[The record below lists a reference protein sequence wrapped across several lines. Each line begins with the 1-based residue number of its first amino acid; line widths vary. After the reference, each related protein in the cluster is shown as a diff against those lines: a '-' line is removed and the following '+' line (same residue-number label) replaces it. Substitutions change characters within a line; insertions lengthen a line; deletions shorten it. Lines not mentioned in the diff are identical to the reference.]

1 MSMYQRLRRMR
12 IARQRSRS
20 QPMSRITT
28 FLLAIA
34 ALAIGLV
41 GVSGLYGL
49 QQYNEYTSNVVP
61 PEQLLAQLPR
71 GGARIYDRNGVL
83 LYEFLD
89 EFGGLRRPVPLDRI
103 SPYVSAATVSTEDQ
117 SFYENNGLNT
127 SGLIR
132 AAVVNL
138 TPFGD
143 QFFAQSGGS
152 SITQQLAKQV
162 YIPVQERYQRSPMRK
177 LREAVIA
184 VELTKR
190 YPKDQILE
198 WYLNSIS
205 YGSVYVGIE
214 AASQGYFAK
223 DAKDLTLS
231 EASLLAGIPQSPAAY
246 DLTSNFSAAK
256 ARQSEVLGLMVRHGA
271 ITQAEADA
279 AFAEK
284 ISIQATRF
292 DIKAPH
298 FVLGP
303 VAEEITQRFG
313 ERALYEAGLE
323 VTTTIDTRLQQIAE
337 DAIEKNVAANEKAV
351 DGHNG
356 ALIALDPKNGQVLT
370 YVGSRDY
377 FRDDIQGRNDNVS
390 AMNSPGST
398 LKPFTF
404 LTAFQQGWSPSTGVI
419 DAPAKVFD
427 PSTGRDF
434 TPTNPSG
441 GRLHGLITVAEALG
455 NSLNLP
461 AFKTV
466 VAVGVD
472 KVLAN
477 YKAFGLTGLGQSSDY
492 GPSLTLGGVDTR
504 LDDVAFAYMS
514 LASGG
519 VLRGQQPLTPHRAGE
534 RSVDPVVLLKV
545 KDASGKVVFETKQPV
560 ERRVMAAPYAY
571 LVTSVISNP
580 SNTCITFG
588 CGYLELPDKRPVGKK
603 SGTSEPFENQASKA
617 ADTWTFG
624 YTPDLVAGVWTG
636 NSDNSPMSNIF
647 STTIAWPTWRDF
659 MAGALKTLE
668 IPSKPFERP
677 QGVVERDLCWPSG
690 KLPTDLCPTGRTFKG
705 LMAAD
710 AIPTDKDK
718 LAKIQDTWWQK
729 VDIDTRTGLIAAA
742 NTPALFKASE
752 TRLVIPKEEQEAWG
766 AGLTEWAEKAGI
778 LPLLA
783 PSAESSAVAAN
794 SIAITS
800 PIANQ
805 RLSGSVVVTGRATS
819 PDFQRFVLEWG
830 VGQSPSSFTP
840 ITTGTSRVTDGT
852 LTTWDVRALPDGD
865 YTLRLRLTDAK
876 LGELRFAVPVV
887 VGSGNVRTP
896 VAAISAPLPGAI
908 VTGTVTI
915 SGTAASPGTMRDYI
929 LELGEGAVPSK
940 WTQLRKSSTPVLNN
954 TLGTIEVSGLG
965 LRSGLYTLRLTV
977 TDSSGGKAT
986 SQVAVLVQGP

>member
-1 MSMYQRLRRMR
+1 MTPHQRIRRWRQARLRFRGKPL
-12 IARQRSRS
+12 SRLA
-20 QPMSRITT
+20 TV
-28 FLLAIA
+28 LLAIA
-34 ALAIGLV
+34 AFGIGIL
-41 GVSGLYGL
+41 GIGGLYGL
-49 QQYNEYTSNVVP
+49 QQYSEYTSNVVP

-103 SPYVSAATVSTEDQ
+103 SPYLRAAAVSTEDQ
-117 SFYENNGLNT
+117 TFYENNGLNT

-143 QFFAQSGGS
+143 QFFQQSGGS

-162 YIPVQERYQRSPMRK
+162 YIPVQQRYERSVTRK

-184 VELTKR
+184 LELTRR

-205 YGSVYVGIE
+205 YGSVYIGIE
-214 AASQGYFAK
+214 AASQGYFGK
-223 DAKDLTLS
+223 DAKDLTLAES
-231 EASLLAGIPQSPAAY
+231 ALLAGIPQSPAAY
-246 DLTSNFSAAK
+246 DLGTHFPAAK
-256 ARQSEVLGLMVRHGA
+256 ARQGQVLELMVRHGA
-271 ITQAEADA
+271 ITQEQADA
-279 AFAEK
+279 AAAEK
-284 ISIQATRF
+284 IQLQATRF
-292 DIKAPH
+292 DITAPH

-303 VAEEITQRFG
+303 VANEITQRFG

-323 VTTTIDTRLQQIAE
+323 VTTTLDTRLQRIAE

-351 DGHNG
+351 GGRNG
-356 ALIALDPKNGQVLT
+356 ALIALDPKNGQVVT

-377 FRDDIQGRNDNVS
+377 FRDDILGRNDNVAS
-390 AMNSPGST
+390 MNSPGST

-404 LTAFQQGWSPSTGVI
+404 LTAFQQGWSPQTAVL
-419 DAPAKVFD
+419 DVPAKVFD
-427 PSTGRDF
+427 PSTGKDF

-441 GRLHGLITVAEALG
+441 GKLHGLITVAEALG

-466 VAVGVD
+466 VSVGVD
-472 KVLAN
+472 KVLTN
-477 YKAFGLTGLGQSSDY
+477 YKAFGLTGLGQPSDY

-514 LASGG
+514 LATGG
-519 VLRGQQPLTPHRAGE
+519 VLRGQQPLTPHKSGE

-580 SNTCITFG
+580 TNTCIIFG
-588 CGYLELPDKRPVGKK
+588 CAALELPDKRPVAKK
-603 SGTSEPFENQASKA
+603 SGTSEPFENQTSKA

-636 NSDNSPMSNIF
+636 NSDNSPMSNVF

-668 IPSKPFERP
+668 IPAKPFDRP

-690 KLPTDLCPTGRTFKG
+690 RLATDLCPTGRTIKG
-705 LMAAD
+705 LMASD
-710 AIPTDKDK
+710 AIPTEKDK
-718 LAKIQDTWWQK
+718 LEKMSDTWWRK
-729 VDIDTRTGLIAAA
+729 LDIDSRTGLIAAP
-742 NTPALFKASE
+742 NTPAIFKTTE
-752 TRLVIPKEEQEAWG
+752 TRLVIPKEEVEAWG
-766 AGLTEWAEKAGI
+766 TGYLEWAEKAGVVA
-778 LPLLA
+778 LLA
-783 PSAESSAVAAN
+783 PNADASAAAN
-794 SIAITS
+794 TAAITA

-805 RLSGSVVVTGRATS
+805 RVAGSLTVTGRAAS
-819 PDFQRFVLEWG
+819 PDFQRYTLEWG
-830 VGQSPSSFTP
+830 VGLNPTAYQP
-840 ITTGTSRVTDGT
+840 ITTSTNRVADRT
-852 LTTWDVRALPDGD
+852 LGTWDVRSLPDGD
-865 YTLRLRLTDAK
+865 YTLRLRVADAK
-876 LGELRFAVPVV
+876 LGELRFAVGVII
-887 VGSGNVRTP
+887 GTGTVRTP
-896 VAAISAPLPGAI
+896 VAAITTPTSGAVVRG
-908 VTGTVTI
+908 VTTI
-915 SGTAASPGTMRDYI
+915 TGTAASPGTLRDYVI
-929 LELGEGAVPSK
+929 ELGEGAIPTK
-940 WTQLRKSSTPVLNN
+940 WTQLRKSATPVLNN
-954 TLGTIEVSGLG
+954 TLGTIEVAGLG

-977 TDSSGGKAT
+977 TDTGGGAAST
-986 SQVAVLVQGP
+986 QVTITVQVP